1 VQNETPSV
9 IAMSV
14 SNEDYSPV
22 AIHSGDA
29 PPTPTGFAKIV
40 SHDLP
45 GLHTDGKA
53 KFSTES
59 FPKVSG
65 L

>member
-1 VQNETPSV
+1 LSPSDFHFCGKIQVPESSQLFIGVHNETPSV

-40 SHDLP
+40 L
-45 GLHTDGKA
+45 
-53 KFSTES
+53 
-59 FPKVSG
+59 
-65 L
+65 